1 MNGKLTDNFNK
12 YLPRHQGVYIVA
24 CALAI
29 IAIVAIIGFIFSAEV
44 TGTYI
49 LIRDEI
55 LLKLSLGFVPVA
67 IWISIFI
74 ATLYKSRAIVKVRDV
89 VIWVSLLFAVIAA
102 LSILSAFQPGFDSN
116 LRIFTLDGK
125 VSLGGE
131 VGSLI
136 TNDNLIIAIFLTI
149 VMISCSIGVLFP
161 KNSYYLLSKIA
172 INSWNMTCVSIA
184 LCYELSG
191 SILKLS
197 KITFGKLQSFLLH
210 YRNESHSLK
219 NEPTSYVME
228 QEAEFESDSAALT
241 SDYMSDEVIGEPTV
255 DVPPEILEHTNDTVT
270 ESLASPQE
278 QASKFNKSWNEAN
291 EDESRLQQTLSVE
304 GLPLLDKWGKLWA
317 RPQRTILV
325 DTPSQTVPA
334 SEMAET
340 SKKIQQ
346 TLNDYGVEV
355 EVKMTRPGPTVTM
368 YGIEPGWIRRYKQES
383 AIDRLGKPI
392 LDDSGKI
399 VKKKVESKTR
409 VKVDTIM
416 QREKDLALALQ
427 TSSIR
432 IESPVLG
439 TSLVG
444 IEVPNSNP
452 SLVTIRSVMDNS
464 NFGNLKKSG
473 ALPIALGKGTGGD
486 DIVLDLIDMPHLLV
500 AGATGSGKS
509 VCLNTIVSCLISE
522 NSPSELRLLLIDPKR
537 VELTPFNGIPHLL
550 TPVTVETTKV
560 VPLLK
565 ALINEMLKRY
575 KHMEQSGVRN
585 IASYNSKSRE
595 KMPYLVVVID
605 ELADLM
611 MTSSI
616 DVEQSLCRLAQ
627 LGRATGIHLIIATQR
642 PSVDVLTGLIK
653 ANFPSRIAF
662 GVTSQIDS
670 RTILDGN
677 GAEKLLGRGDML
689 YQPIDAPR
697 PSRVQGVFISDSEIS
712 KLVDYWKNVNWPPIP
727 DMDLN
732 LTLDSDKSEGSDVS
746 EAGDELLD
754 KAIALANSERK
765 LSTSFLQRRLR
776 IGYPRAARLMD
787 DLEEQGVVGPSD
799 GSKSRD
805 VIIR

>member
-1 MNGKLTDNFNK
+1 MNGKLTYNFNK
-12 YLPRHQGVYIVA
+12 FLPRHQGGYIAA
-24 CALAI
+24 CILAI
-29 IAIVAIIGFIFSAEV
+29 IAILVIAGFIFGTEV
-44 TGTYI
+44 TNSYVKV
-49 LIRDEI
+49 RDEI
-55 LLKLSLGFVPVA
+55 LTQLGLGFIPAA
-67 IWISIFI
+67 IWISVFI
-74 ATLYKSRAIVKVRDV
+74 ATLYKSKSIIHMRNVTIWAVLFFGAVAI
-89 VIWVSLLFAVIAA
+89 
-102 LSILSAFQPGFDSN
+102 LSILSAFNPGIDSA

-136 TNDNLIIAIFLTI
+136 TNDNLIIVTLLSIAMIACSVGVIFPK
-149 VMISCSIGVLFP
+149 SCSSII
-161 KNSYYLLSKIA
+161 SKIA
-172 INSWNMTCVSIA
+172 VASWSMTWFSIT
-184 LCYELSG
+184 LFWESSG
-191 SILKLS
+191 SILQLS
-197 KITFGKLQSFLLH
+197 KITAGKFGSFVSV
-210 YRNESHSLK
+210 YRDGAHSLK
-219 NEPTSYVME
+219 SESFSSSAETEVVSTPDLPAPISNHAGDDEIIELDASVTDEIAIQPDDSFEE
-228 QEAEFESDSAALT
+228 QSNTTADQT
-241 SDYMSDEVIGEPTV
+241 
-255 DVPPEILEHTNDTVT
+255 
-270 ESLASPQE
+270 
-278 QASKFNKSWNEAN
+278 SKFNKSWNEAK
-291 EDESRLQQTLSVE
+291 EDEGRLQQALPID

-317 RPQRTILV
+317 LPKRTILI
-325 DTPSQTVPA
+325 DAPSQTVPA

-346 TLNDYGVEV
+346 TLNDYGVET

-368 YGIEPGWIRRYKQES
+368 YGIEPGWIRRYKQEN
-383 AIDRLGKPI
+383 ATDNAGKTI

-444 IEVPNSNP
+444 IEVPNANP
-452 SLVTIRSVMDNS
+452 SLVTIRSVMDNN
-464 NFGNLKKSG
+464 NFENLTKSG
-473 ALPIALGKGTGGD
+473 TLPIALGKSTGGD
-486 DIVLDLIDMPHLLV
+486 DIALDLVDMPHLLV

-550 TPVTVETTKV
+550 TPVTVETSEV

-575 KHMEQSGVRN
+575 KHMEQSGARN
-585 IASYNSKSRE
+585 ISSYNSKSNE

-616 DVEQSLCRLAQ
+616 EVEQSLCRLAQ

-670 RTILDGN
+670 RTILDST
-677 GAEKLLGRGDML
+677 GAEKLLGKGDML
-689 YQPIDAPR
+689 YQPIDASR
-697 PSRVQGVFISDSEIS
+697 PSRIQGVFISDSEIS

-727 DMDLN
+727 DMDL
-732 LTLDSDKSEGSDVS
+732 TPPIDSDKPEAIDIS

-754 KAIALANSERK
+754 KAISLANSERK

-787 DLEEQGVVGPSD
+787 ELEEQGIVGPSD